1 MKYSSG
7 ELVNLGDKVA
17 LGDGETGE
25 IVCSLDTCEFSPQFP
40 RSEWEYLK
48 NGVLINFPR
57 YGLIHYQH
65 AEPELKFLARTSA
78 RLEK

>member
-17 LGDGETGE
+17 LGDGATGE

-40 RSEWEYLK
+40 QSEWQYLK
-48 NGVLINFPR
+48 SGVLINFPR
-57 YGLIHYQH
+57 YGLIHYLQP
-65 AEPELKFLARTSA
+65 EPDLKLVERSSS